1 MTWRCPR
8 WAEEGEGGTL
18 SRSLFVDKLFLD
30 MDDFR
35 PRFRDKEDC
44 RLRDDGKDAS
54 PGTVVVE
61 AGNDVVVESDPGVE
75 RRLDVRL
82 SPRFRVGE
90 INCGVVEV
98 EEEERGDRSGGETA
112 MSVATESAGLVSM
125 VWVSCCSRKWEG
137 SSRTRSG
144 SWPGGNAT
152 LSAKVTLEVEI
163 PVPAVPVVPVVPVED
178 ALDET
183 EVDLR

>member
-1 MTWRCPR
+1 M
-8 WAEEGEGGTL
+8 
-18 SRSLFVDKLFLD
+18 LFLD

-44 RLRDDGKDAS
+44 RLRDEDKGAS
-54 PGTVVVE
+54 PGVAVEGGNEEVVGV
-61 AGNDVVVESDPGVE
+61 DPGVE

-90 INCGVVEV
+90 VKCGMEV
-98 EEEERGDRSGGETA
+98 EEEERGDSGDETT
-112 MSVATESAGLVSM
+112 SVATESDTGLEAM
-125 VWVSCCSRKWEG
+125 VWVSFSSRKRDG

-144 SWPGGNAT
+144 SWPGGKAT
-152 LSAKVTLEVEI
+152 WSAKVTLEVEDS
-163 PVPAVPVVPVVPVED
+163 PVPAVPAVPAVPVVPVED
-178 ALDET
+178 AFDET